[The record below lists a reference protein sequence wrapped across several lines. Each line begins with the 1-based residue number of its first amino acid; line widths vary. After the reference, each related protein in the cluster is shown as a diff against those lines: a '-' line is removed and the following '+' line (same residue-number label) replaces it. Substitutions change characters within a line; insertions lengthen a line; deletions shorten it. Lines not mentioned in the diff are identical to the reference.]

1 MRFSLIYAVFP
12 VILVLL
18 QIIAFAFFGNRTR
31 SVLPE
36 EDGEDDGIPDG
47 VTAQTRELFAKIC
60 DAMES
65 SRLYLN
71 PDLRMEDLVSVCGSN
86 RSYIS
91 GCINQVTGLSFPEF
105 VNSYR
110 VHYAQMLLSEAG
122 SGMSLGDIAAQCGY
136 GSHSAFLHLFN
147 FFLSLQSQIEMEDS
161 LAQLVEH
168 HTFNVGVSGSSPE
181 RVTSH

>member
-31 SVLPE
+31 PSARDL

-71 PDLRMEDLVSVCGSN
+71 PDLRMEDLISVCGSN

-136 GSHSAFLHLFN
+136 GSHSAFARN
-147 FFLSLQSQIEMEDS
+147 FKKMTGKAPSEWI
-161 LAQLVEH
+161 
-168 HTFNVGVSGSSPE
+168 PE
-181 RVTSH
+181 K

>member
-31 SVLPE
+31 PSARDLE
-36 EDGEDDGIPDG
+36 EGEDDGIPDG

-136 GSHSAFLHLFN
+136 GSHSAFARN
-147 FFLSLQSQIEMEDS
+147 FKKMTGKAPSEWI
-161 LAQLVEH
+161 
-168 HTFNVGVSGSSPE
+168 PE
-181 RVTSH
+181 K

>member
-65 SRLYLN
+65 SRLYRN

-136 GSHSAFLHLFN
+136 GSHSAFARN
-147 FFLSLQSQIEMEDS
+147 FKKMTGKAPSEWI
-161 LAQLVEH
+161 
-168 HTFNVGVSGSSPE
+168 PE
-181 RVTSH
+181 K

>member
-31 SVLPE
+31 PSARDL

-136 GSHSAFLHLFN
+136 GSHSAFARN
-147 FFLSLQSQIEMEDS
+147 FKKMTGKAPSEWI
-161 LAQLVEH
+161 
-168 HTFNVGVSGSSPE
+168 PE
-181 RVTSH
+181 K

>member
-1 MRFSLIYAVFP
+1 MRFNLIYAVFP

-31 SVLPE
+31 PSARDLE
-36 EDGEDDGIPDG
+36 EGEDDGIPDG

-71 PDLRMEDLVSVCGSN
+71 PDLRMEDLISVCGSN

-136 GSHSAFLHLFN
+136 GSHSAFARN
-147 FFLSLQSQIEMEDS
+147 FKKMTGKAPSEWI
-161 LAQLVEH
+161 
-168 HTFNVGVSGSSPE
+168 PE
-181 RVTSH
+181 K